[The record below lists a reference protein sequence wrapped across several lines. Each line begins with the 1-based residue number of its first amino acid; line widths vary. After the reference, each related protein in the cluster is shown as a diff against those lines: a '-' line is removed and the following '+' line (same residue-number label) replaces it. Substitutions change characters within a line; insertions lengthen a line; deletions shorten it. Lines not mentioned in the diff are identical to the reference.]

1 MPIDPAC
8 KRQVEINKAAASY
21 DYGSET
27 LYFDSLDC
35 YRKFIKDPE
44 WYIRH
49 MSDKELIAA

>member
-1 MPIDPAC
+1 
-8 KRQVEINKAAASY
+8 VEINKAAASY